1 MFDMCN
7 ANVCFSIFFS
17 YFMLEEYHSV
27 LLNEEPSAIDCML
40 KLLEQ
45 NDMSFIHLALWVI
58 AQFSNG
64 SKRRERERGKERWIA
79 ILKFHWLYMI

>member
-1 MFDMCN
+1 
-7 ANVCFSIFFS
+7 
-17 YFMLEEYHSV
+17 MLEEYHSV

-64 SKRRERERGKERWIA
+64 SKRREGERGEGGRSGG
-79 ILKFHWLYMI
+79 WLF

>member
-1 MFDMCN
+1 
-7 ANVCFSIFFS
+7 
-17 YFMLEEYHSV
+17 MLEEYHSV

-64 SKRRERERGKERWIA
+64 SKRRERGERSGG
-79 ILKFHWLYMI
+79 LLF

>member
-1 MFDMCN
+1 
-7 ANVCFSIFFS
+7 
-17 YFMLEEYHSV
+17 MLEEYHSV

-64 SKRRERERGKERWIA
+64 SKRRERGKGAVDCYFEISLA
-79 ILKFHWLYMI
+79 LHDLML